1 MLLATIAFA
10 LLSVSHSHI
19 CFISP
24 QQRGNFSIHG
34 AGSSNCYRRQ
44 SECGGIPAGAPTAS
58 YAAGSTQNIIVQQ
71 NFNHWA
77 QGTPGLVDISV
88 SYNTVNPTDSDF
100 VVLATTDD
108 FPGHEQV
115 LQTNFSFIV
124 KLPKR
129 AAPAVIRARYVSRNP
144 DEQVPNNVNSTF
156 YNCADV
162 LITPAHADN
171 VDTPSILDERKALM
185 HDIHDHNS
193 DLSRRVEHL
202 VARALRDVGAA
213 PAPQQARP
221 TAPLTGCC
229 ASDQF
234 ALRARRTLRTNNDVS
249 IVDDIIEADQILQL
263 TRSTQ
268 VPRGDA
274 AAAFYAISDF
284 QKGVEYFVN
293 MSVQTCA
300 LYGPDEWY
308 PFCWGDKAAPGTQR
322 LLTVNSTASY
332 FVNNDMSWIFA
343 VAFVASTNTCLPVL
357 GFSNQAEQPPTFI
370 FMTVLKKKKKKKCL
384 TRHS

>member
-1 MLLATIAFA
+1 
-10 LLSVSHSHI
+10 
-19 CFISP
+19 
-24 QQRGNFSIHG
+24 
-34 AGSSNCYRRQ
+34 
-44 SECGGIPAGAPTAS
+44 
-58 YAAGSTQNIIVQQ
+58 
-71 NFNHWA
+71 
-77 QGTPGLVDISV
+77 
-88 SYNTVNPTDSDF
+88 
-100 VVLATTDD
+100 
-108 FPGHEQV
+108 
-115 LQTNFSFIV
+115 
-124 KLPKR
+124 
-129 AAPAVIRARYVSRNP
+129 
-144 DEQVPNNVNSTF
+144 VPNNVNSTF

-357 GFSNQAEQPPTFI
+357 DFHSNGTASTIREYNHWQTYVNPTHLQKPSFC
-370 FMTVLKKKKKKKCL
+370 K
-384 TRHS
+384 